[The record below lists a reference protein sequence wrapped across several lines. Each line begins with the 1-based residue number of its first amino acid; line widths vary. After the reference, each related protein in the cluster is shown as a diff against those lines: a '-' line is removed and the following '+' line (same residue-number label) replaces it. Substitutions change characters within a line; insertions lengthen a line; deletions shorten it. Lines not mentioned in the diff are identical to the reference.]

1 MALAQPR
8 RKKLTPKQE
17 RFVKLYPIYL
27 NGKRAAEDAGYSP
40 KSASVIAHE
49 LLHDPRYAH
58 VQQAIQEEMERI
70 NKRLE
75 VTQDRIRQELA
86 RIAFA
91 NIGDFAD
98 WDGERLVVKP
108 KESIDPLEWPVI
120 QRLKQTKYG
129 IELELHNKQPALEAL
144 ARIEG
149 MFKDNLAVKGEGLLL
164 RIAGLSE
171 SDLAELDAE
180 EDVG

>member
-1 MALAQPR
+1 
-8 RKKLTPKQE
+8 
-17 RFVKLYPIYL
+17 
-27 NGKRAAEDAGYSP
+27 
-40 KSASVIAHE
+40 
-49 LLHDPRYAH
+49 
-58 VQQAIQEEMERI
+58 MERI

-91 NIGDFAD
+91 NIADFAD

-120 QRLKQTKYG
+120 QKLKQTKYG
-129 IELELHNKQPALEAL
+129 VELELHNKQPALEAL

>member
-1 MALAQPR
+1 MALAKPR

-49 LLHDPRYAH
+49 LLNDPRYAH

-108 KESIDPLEWPVI
+108 KESVDPLEWPVI
-120 QRLKQTKYG
+120 QKLKQTKYG
-129 IELELHNKQPALEAL
+129 VELELHNKQPALEAL

-149 MFKDNLAVKGEGLLL
+149 MYKDSLSLKSDGLLL
-164 RIAGLSE
+164 RVAGCDPEELV
-171 SDLAELDAE
+171 DLDAE
-180 EDVG
+180 EDA